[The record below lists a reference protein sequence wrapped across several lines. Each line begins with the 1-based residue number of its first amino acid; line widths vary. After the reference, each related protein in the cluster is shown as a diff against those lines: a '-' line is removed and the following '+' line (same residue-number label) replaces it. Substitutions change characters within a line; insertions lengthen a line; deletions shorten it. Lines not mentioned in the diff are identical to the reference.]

1 MISFLGLEAEPS
13 PIGSARRKAPNRT
26 ARPRPSRESPRIPTP
41 TRTDPARS
49 VRIPGYEVLEELGRG
64 GMGVVYRARQ
74 QSLDR
79 IVALKMILAA
89 SHASSTAT
97 ARFLHEAKTI
107 ALLETPP
114 RRPGL

>member
-1 MISFLGLEAEPS
+1 MMSFLGLEAEPS
-13 PIGSARRKAPNRT
+13 SSGSAST
-26 ARPRPSRESPRIPTP
+26 ESPEPDGSSPTVEGEP
-41 TRTDPARS
+41 SGPDADADRPARS
-49 VRIPGYEVLEELGRG
+49 VQIPGYEVLEELGRG
-64 GMGVVYRARQ
+64 GMGVVYKARQ